1 MHTSTTFKKLQTAS
15 VSFLFLLCLALSAQP
30 VWAQSGEDDPP
41 PPPDGYN
48 FTTPVNSSPETSEDK
63 PPPPPDGGY
72 NRWSQSTPG
81 ALTAG
86 TLAEQPTKLALLGNY
101 PNPFNPETT
110 IRFAV
115 QEGQHVR
122 LTVFNLLGQAVQVL
136 VDGYTEAGQ
145 HEARFMAQD
154 LPSGTY
160 FTRLETR
167 TGVAIQKMVL
177 AK

>member
-1 MHTSTTFKKLQTAS
+1 MHTSTTIKRLQAAS
-15 VSFLFLLCLALSAQP
+15 ASILFLLFLGLSVQPAL
-30 VWAQSGEDDPP
+30 AQSE
-41 PPPDGYN
+41 
-48 FTTPVNSSPETSEDK
+48 EEK
-63 PPPPPDGGY
+63 PPPPGGY
-72 NRWSQSTPG
+72 DLPTFTTNTGDSEEEKPPPPGGYDRWSQSTPG
-81 ALTAG
+81 ALAAG
-86 TLAEQPTKLALLGNY
+86 TLAEQPAKLALLGNY

-136 VDGYTEAGQ
+136 VDGYMEAGQ
-145 HEARFMAQD
+145 HEARFVAQD